1 MKSKWPVIKT
11 YSASTVIREKLM
23 NTIIRYHCTQLEW
36 LNFKI
41 KTDNNV
47 SMKMWNT
54 GNRLHRY
61 GMQNGTNNK
70 KRAGTVYKVID
81 THSMI

>member
-1 MKSKWPVIKT
+1 
-11 YSASTVIREKLM
+11 
-23 NTIIRYHCTQLEW
+23 
-36 LNFKI
+36 
-41 KTDNNV
+41 
-47 SMKMWNT
+47 MWNT

-70 KRAGTVYKVID
+70 KRAGTVYKVKD